1 MDLKRGGF
9 LTDLDDNFSPL
20 LRGCICRDGRASY
33 SFDVIRDFAR
43 ELHSARYEMILKKS
57 VIDETIFKEEQS
69 SYATSTLSPRYVWDK
84 YLHEIYDPIISKS
97 VLEGINTL
105 ASKEFEK
112 FDRDGWY
119 GIVPIVVQDRGYLVS
134 FDPLFSFDRKE
145 VGYIITYMSDHHLID
160 LKREF
165 KVVMMMVSLI
175 IALVSILILYFV
187 YRIRTQHDL
196 LVKNAN
202 TDQLTQIANRA
213 YLILQLN
220 YMLKTAR
227 RNNHPLSLIF
237 MDIDHFKLINDTY
250 GHRMG
255 DGVLVELS
263 IFVSQCIRE
272 SDIFGRWGGE
282 EFVIILPNT
291 GLNEAIMLAEKLRMM
306 VESHQF
312 DNGHVTCSFGVAQM
326 IDDDTKETLIN
337 RADRMLY
344 VAKEDGRN
352 RVRPKAN

>member
-1 MDLKRGGF
+1 
-9 LTDLDDNFSPL
+9 
-20 LRGCICRDGRASY
+20 
-33 SFDVIRDFAR
+33 
-43 ELHSARYEMILKKS
+43 
-57 VIDETIFKEEQS
+57 
-69 SYATSTLSPRYVWDK
+69 
-84 YLHEIYDPIISKS
+84 
-97 VLEGINTL
+97 
-105 ASKEFEK
+105 
-112 FDRDGWY
+112 
-119 GIVPIVVQDRGYLVS
+119 

-145 VGYIITYMSDHHLID
+145 VGYIIAYMSDQHLID

-165 KVVMMMVSLI
+165 RVVMMMVSLI

-202 TDQLTQIANRA
+202 TDRLTQIANRA
-213 YLILQLN
+213 YLILQLD
-220 YMLKTAR
+220 YMLKASR

-237 MDIDHFKLINDTY
+237 MDIDDFKLINDTY

-255 DGVLVELS
+255 DSVLVELS
-263 IFVSQCIRE
+263 TLVSQRIRE

-306 VESHQF
+306 IESHRF
-312 DNGHVTCSFGVAQM
+312 DNGRVTCSFGVAQM
-326 IDDDTKETLIN
+326 IDDDTEETLIH
-337 RADRMLY
+337 RADMMLY